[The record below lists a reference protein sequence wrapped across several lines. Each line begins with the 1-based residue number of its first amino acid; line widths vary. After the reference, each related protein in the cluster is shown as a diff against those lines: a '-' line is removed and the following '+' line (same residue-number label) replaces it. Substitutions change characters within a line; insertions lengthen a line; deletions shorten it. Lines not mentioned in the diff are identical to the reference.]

1 MITRANY
8 QSALEQLEKDILKM
22 GSLVEEQIN
31 DSIIALRKQYLTL
44 AEDIIAKDDIIDELE
59 LNIEED
65 ILKLIATQQPMAIDL
80 RRIISGFKIITDLER
95 MGDNAVDIAKTTL
108 RIGGEPLIKPLID
121 IPRMAEITQNMV
133 KEALDAYINE
143 NVALAETLAQKDDLV
158 DSLHSQITRELLTYM
173 LEEPKNIKQGTHLM
187 FISRFL
193 ERIADHA
200 TNIGENVIYLVT
212 AERRDLNE

>member
-31 DSIIALRKQYLTL
+31 DSIIALRKQDLTL

-173 LEEPKNIKQGTHLM
+173 L
-187 FISRFL
+187 
-193 ERIADHA
+193 
-200 TNIGENVIYLVT
+200 
-212 AERRDLNE
+212 

>member
-31 DSIIALRKQYLTL
+31 DSIIALRKQDLTL

-143 NVALAETLAQKDDLV
+143 NVALAEKDDLV

>member
-31 DSIIALRKQYLTL
+31 DSIIALRKQDLTL